1 MGREPPADRGGSSGP
16 GRCSRARD
24 AWSRFA
30 LIAFPVLL
38 VLSAEPAAAASN
50 NVRITKLS
58 DVAFGTL
65 SNLSADAVRTQ
76 DICAFANTATSGY
89 TVRASGSG
97 PGGAFSLAS
106 ASDSLP
112 FELQWNDASGQGSG
126 TRMTANVA
134 LAGQVSAATQQTC
147 NSGPAFSASL
157 IVILRSAALSSAA
170 AGSYNGSVTLVIG
183 PE

>member
-1 MGREPPADRGGSSGP
+1 MGGEPPADRGGNSGP
-16 GRCSRARD
+16 APGSRTKA
-24 AWSRFA
+24 AWSRLA
-30 LIAFPVLL
+30 LMACPVLL
-38 VLSAEPAAAASN
+38 VLCAEPAEAASN

-65 SNLSADAVRTQ
+65 LNLSADAVRTQ
-76 DICAFANTATSGY
+76 DICAFANTATNGY

-97 PGGAFSLAS
+97 SGGGFSLAS
-106 ASDSLP
+106 ASGSLP
-112 FELQWNDASGQGSG
+112 FELQWNDTAGQGSG
-126 TRMTANVA
+126 TPMTANVA